1 MSDSNAPWYIAIGS
15 TIITALSSALT
26 YLFKLLENENSK
38 NIAKLETKNTQL
50 EQKIDTIQQKADKC
64 EDDRATLFSECNVLR
79 NEVKHMQAKMQ
90 IIDTEGTKHAHR
102 NEEK

>member
-26 YLFKLLENENSK
+26 YLFKLRENENSK

-50 EQKIDTIQQKADKC
+50 EQKIDTIQQKSDQC
-64 EDDRATLFSECNVLR
+64 EDDRATLFTQCEVLKTQLENVMERMDL
-79 NEVKHMQAKMQ
+79 NGTDYSHKHIPKDPQ
-90 IIDTEGTKHAHR
+90 
-102 NEEK
+102 